1 MCKSCLGES
10 YEEKRIRKKE
20 QKEREEAERKEQK
33 EREEAEAKGP
43 EPGLAN
49 GEIWKG
55 KIFKNTGRNRH
66 TKLCW
71 PTISFKSDHIVVT
84 QDGNNYKITD
94 MTVDVN
100 DPKILHFTLN
110 YSYGECME
118 YKDRN
123 EYTQYKFLEKTNFKC
138 ERYDWFIKVYSR
150 SLAEDGRWYGSLN
163 NGPTKFELHNSY

>member
-10 YEEKRIRKKE
+10 DEEKRIRKKE
-20 QKEREEAERKEQK
+20 KK

-43 EPGLAN
+43 EPGLRK

-55 KIFKNTGRNRH
+55 KVFKNTGRNWR
-66 TKLCW
+66 TKLSW
-71 PTISFKSDHIVVT
+71 PTISFKSNHIIVT

-94 MTVDVN
+94 MTKDVN
-100 DPKILHFTLN
+100 NPKILQFTLH
-110 YSYGECME
+110 YTHGECME

-123 EYTQYKFLEKTNFKC
+123 GDTQYKYLEKTNFKC

-150 SLAEDGRWYGSLN
+150 SLDEDGRWYGSLN
-163 NGPTKFELHNSY
+163 YDETKFELCNSY